1 MELSRRNFLM
11 GSAVTA
17 AAGVLAMAGCSP
29 QGKTAEPDA
38 VTAQATDK
46 EPEAPEAVDDANNHT
61 MEAAETIE
69 CDLVV
74 CGAGISGM
82 SATLE
87 GVSLGMDVVLLEK
100 LDKLGGTLFGT
111 EGIMGVGSQI
121 QRDMNIEVPSLW
133 PVIQSELEWTN
144 WRTDP
149 LIWQDFI
156 AASGEDIDF
165 LVRNGAIVPNVSGFP
180 KAGSFQCFHEWEE
193 RSGGHSSELLAET
206 TMNCGA
212 RVYTNTPLTEL
223 KVEDG
228 RVTGVYATRREDGS
242 VLEVNAKAVL
252 IASGSA
258 ADNFELI
265 EQRSG
270 MVFPHAVSNFGMEWT
285 GDGIILAAKYGAKE
299 MPIIPRCTPGAADV
313 PANSPLSQ
321 LARIE
326 PMSLLINP
334 EGLRYAPETIIRNY
348 GQPVLVNV
356 LGGQQGKTWTII
368 DEATVN
374 ALESEGA
381 NAVSTVGYRPGDNI
395 EGLKA
400 AFEEQIGR
408 GNEFVASG
416 QTLDELA
423 AAMGVDAAN
432 LKATVARYNEVCAM
446 GEDVDFGKEPEF
458 LHALETGP
466 FYAVSPIMNFFGT
479 LGGISVDRSMRVLR
493 PDGTAIEGL
502 YASGVCACDLWKETY
517 NVTVSG
523 GQNAYCCYSG
533 RHAAQV
539 VKEAL

>member
-1 MELSRRNFLM
+1 MELTRRNFLM
-11 GSAVTA
+11 GSAITA
-17 AAGVLAMAGCSP
+17 TAGAFALAGCSP
-29 QGKTAEPDA
+29 QGSNP
-38 VTAQATDK
+38 Q
-46 EPEAPEAVDDANNHT
+46 PESDDASEVADGIGNHT
-61 MEAAETIE
+61 MEAAETID

-87 GVSLGMDVVLLEK
+87 GVAQGMDVVLLEK
-100 LDKLGGTLFGT
+100 LEKLGGTLFGT

-121 QRDMNIEVPSLW
+121 QRDMNIEVPPLW

-156 AASGEDIDF
+156 AASGENIDF
-165 LVRNGAIVPNVSGFP
+165 LVAHGAIIPNVSGFP
-180 KAGSFQCFHEWEE
+180 KAGSFQCFHEWEG
-193 RSGGHSSELLAET
+193 RSGSHSSELLAET

-212 RVYTNTPLTEL
+212 RVYTKTPLTEL

-228 RVTGVYATRREDGS
+228 KVTGVYATREDES
-242 VLEVNAKAVL
+242 ILEVNAKAVL
-252 IASGSA
+252 ISSGSA

-270 MVFPHAVSNFGMEWT
+270 MVFPNAVSDFGMEWT
-285 GDGIILAAKYGAKE
+285 GDGIVLAAKYGAKE
-299 MPIIPRCTPGAADV
+299 MPIIPRCTPGAAGV
-313 PANSPLSQ
+313 PSNSPLSQ

-334 EGLRYAPETIIRNY
+334 EGLRYAPETIILDY

-356 LGGQQGKTWTII
+356 LGGQQGKTWTIV

-374 ALESEGA
+374 ALEHEGA

-400 AFEEQIGR
+400 AFESEISA
-408 GNEFVASG
+408 GNDFVAYG
-416 QTLDELA
+416 ETLDELA
-423 AAMGVDAAN
+423 ASMGVDAKT
-432 LKATVARYNEVCAM
+432 LEDTVARYNEVCAL
-446 GEDVDFGKEPEF
+446 GEDVDFGKDPLH
-458 LHALETGP
+458 LHALEEGP

-479 LGGISVDRSMRVLR
+479 LGGIAVDRSMRVLR
-493 PDGTAIEGL
+493 PDGTVIEGL

-539 VKEAL
+539 VKASL

>member
-1 MELSRRNFLM
+1 MELTRRNFLY
-11 GSAVTA
+11 GSAATA
-17 AAGVLAMAGCSP
+17 VAGAFAMAGCSP
-29 QGKTAEPDA
+29 QTSTEAEPEN
-38 VTAQATDK
+38 ATT
-46 EPEAPEAVDDANNHT
+46 ETNNHT

-69 CDLVV
+69 CDFVV
-74 CGAGISGM
+74 CGSGISGM

-121 QRDMNIEVPSLW
+121 QKDMNIEVPPLW

-165 LVRNGAIVPNVSGFP
+165 LVSNGAIIPNVSGFP
-180 KAGSFQCFHEWEE
+180 KAGSFRCFHEWEG
-193 RSGGHSSELLAET
+193 RSGGHSSEILAET

-212 RVYTNTPLTEL
+212 RVYTKTPLTEL

-228 RVTGVYATRREDGS
+228 KVTGVYATREDGS
-242 VLEVNAKAVL
+242 ILEVNAKAVL
-252 IASGSA
+252 IATGSA

-270 MVFPHAVSNFGMEWT
+270 MVFPNAVSNFGMEWT

-299 MPIIPRCTPGAADV
+299 MPIVPRCTPGASDV
-313 PANSPLSQ
+313 PSNSPLSQ

-356 LGGQQGKTWTII
+356 LGNQQGKTWTII
-368 DEATVN
+368 DEATLT

-400 AFEEQIGR
+400 AFEEEIAA
-408 GNEFVASG
+408 GNEFIASG
-416 QTLDELA
+416 NTIEELA
-423 AAMGVDAAN
+423 SAMGVDAET
-432 LKATVARYNEVCAM
+432 LKSTVARYNEICAS

-458 LHALETGP
+458 LHALENGP

-479 LGGISVDRSMRVLR
+479 LGGIAVDRSMRVLR
-493 PDGTAIEGL
+493 ADGSVIEGL
-502 YASGVCACDLWKETY
+502 YSSGVCACDLWKETY

-533 RHAAQV
+533 RHTAQV
-539 VKEAL
+539 VKASL

>member
-11 GSAVTA
+11 GSAITA
-17 AAGVLAMAGCSP
+17 AAGAFAMAGCTPKDSN
-29 QGKTAEPDA
+29 A
-38 VTAQATDK
+38 
-46 EPEAPEAVDDANNHT
+46 EPEAAKSSEAAENNSNHT

-87 GVSLGMDVVLLEK
+87 GVAQGMDVVLLEK
-100 LDKLGGTLFGT
+100 LEKLGGTLFGT

-133 PVIQSELEWTN
+133 PVIKSELEWTN

-156 AASGEDIDF
+156 AASGDDIDF
-165 LVRNGAIVPNVSGFP
+165 LVANGAIIPNVSGFP
-180 KAGSFQCFHEWEE
+180 KAGSFKCFHEWEG

-212 RVYTNTPLTEL
+212 RVYTKTPLTEL

-228 RVTGVYATRREDGS
+228 KVTGVYATREDGS
-242 VLEVNAKAVL
+242 ILEINAKAVL
-252 IASGSA
+252 IAAGSA

-270 MVFPHAVSNFGMEWT
+270 MVFPNAVSNFGMEWT

-299 MPIIPRCTPGAADV
+299 MPIIPRCTPGAANL

-356 LGGQQGKTWTII
+356 LGGQQGKTWTVI

-374 ALESEGA
+374 ALETEGA

-400 AFEEQIGR
+400 AFEEQIGF
-408 GNEFVASG
+408 GNDFIAYGE
-416 QTLDELA
+416 TLDELA
-423 AAMGVDAAN
+423 AAMGVDAEN
-432 LKATVARYNEVCAM
+432 FKSTVARYNEVCAL

-458 LHALETGP
+458 LHPLENGP

-479 LGGISVDRSMRVLR
+479 LGGISVDRSMHVLR
-493 PDGTAIEGL
+493 ADGTAIEGL

-539 VKEAL
+539 VKANL

>member
-11 GSAVTA
+11 GSAVAA
-17 AAGVLAMAGCSP
+17 AAGAFAMAGCSP
-29 QGKTAEPDA
+29 QGNNS
-38 VTAQATDK
+38 
-46 EPEAPEAVDDANNHT
+46 EPEADKVVEAAGDASNHT

-87 GVSLGMDVVLLEK
+87 GVAQGMDVVLLEK
-100 LDKLGGTLFGT
+100 LEKLGGTLFGT

-121 QRDMNIEVPSLW
+121 QKDMNIEVPSLW

-156 AASGEDIDF
+156 AESGENIDF
-165 LVRNGAIVPNVSGFP
+165 LVANGAIIPSVSGFP

-193 RSGGHSSELLAET
+193 RSGGHSSELLAEA

-212 RVYTNTPLTEL
+212 RVYTKTPLTEL

-228 RVTGVYATRREDGS
+228 KVTGVYATREDGS
-242 VLEVNAKAVL
+242 ILEVNAKAVL

-258 ADNFELI
+258 SDNFELI

-270 MVFPHAVSNFGMEWT
+270 MVFPNAVSNFGMEWT

-313 PANSPLSQ
+313 PSNSPLSQ

-334 EGLRYAPETIIRNY
+334 EGLRYAPETIILDY

-395 EGLKA
+395 EGLKQ
-400 AFEEQIGR
+400 AFEDEIDG
-408 GNEFVASG
+408 GNDFIAYGE
-416 QTLDELA
+416 TLDELA
-423 AAMGVDAAN
+423 AAMGVDAEN
-432 LKATVARYNEVCAM
+432 FKSTVARYNEVCAL
-446 GEDVDFGKEPEF
+446 GEDVDFGKDPEY

-493 PDGTAIEGL
+493 SDGTAIEGL

-539 VKEAL
+539 VKASL

>member
-1 MELSRRNFLM
+1 MELTRRNFLA
-11 GSAVTA
+11 GSAMTV
-17 AAGVLAMAGCSP
+17 AAGMLAATGCSP
-29 QGKTAEPDA
+29 QNDSKNESETSDDTAKD
-38 VTAQATDK
+38 VS
-46 EPEAPEAVDDANNHT
+46 NHT
-61 MEAAETIE
+61 MEAAETID

-74 CGAGISGM
+74 CGSGISGM

-100 LDKLGGTLFGT
+100 LENLGGTLFGT
-111 EGIMGVGSQI
+111 EGIMGVGSKVQEE
-121 QRDMNIEVPSLW
+121 MNIEVPSLW

-156 AASGEDIDF
+156 AASGDDVNFLID
-165 LVRNGAIVPNVSGFP
+165 NGAIVANVSGFP
-180 KAGSFQCFHEWEE
+180 KAGSFQCFHEWEN
-193 RSGGHSSELLAET
+193 RSGSHSSALLAET

-212 RVYTNTPLTEL
+212 RVYTNTPMTEL
-223 KVEDG
+223 KVENG
-228 RVTGVYATRREDGS
+228 KVTGVYATRRDDDS
-242 VLEVNAKAVL
+242 ILEINAKAVL

-258 ADNFELI
+258 ADNFDLI

-270 MVFPHAVSNFGMEWT
+270 MVFPNAVSNFGMEWT

-313 PANSPLSQ
+313 PSNSPLSQ

-368 DEATVN
+368 DEATLN

-381 NAVSTVGYRPGDNI
+381 NAVSTVGYRTGDNI
-395 EGLKA
+395 DGLKA
-400 AFEEQIGR
+400 AFEEQIDA
-408 GNEFVASG
+408 GNDFIAYGE
-416 QTLDELA
+416 TLDELA
-423 AAMGVDAAN
+423 EAMKVDV
-432 LKATVARYNEVCAM
+432 KTFKDTVDRYNELCEQ
-446 GEDVDFGKEPEF
+446 GEDVDFGKEAEY
-458 LHALETGP
+458 LHALENGP

-479 LGGISVDRSMRVLR
+479 LGGIAVDRSMRVLR
-493 PDGTAIEGL
+493 ADGTTIEGL

-533 RHAAQV
+533 RHAAQI
-539 VKEAL
+539 VKESL